1 MGGVLYVGAAGVE
14 GQVIQSG
21 SGSRIF
27 RDIQIVLAMEIP
39 NEAIQMAKEIRG
51 EWQGVECG
59 RVMTSEDLN
68 CLVEEMPRER
78 VSLNWISEHIQGR
91 SAELVLAILGLLAML
106 PIVSGP
112 IAFLILA
119 PAVGLILARP
129 DLPFPDQITDWQF
142 PSRPVRRLIGTAA
155 FASSWWDKH
164 ARLSWAGAF
173 PGMRR
178 VAGFFIVLLVPMLL
192 IPLPFSNVL
201 PGFAIAALA
210 FACLERDSL
219 LFAVSTG
226 LGAFTIALNIFAA
239 LSLGG
244 SLLRSI

>member
-1 MGGVLYVGAAGVE
+1 MANL
-14 GQVIQSG
+14 
-21 SGSRIF
+21 
-27 RDIQIVLAMEIP
+27 
-39 NEAIQMAKEIRG
+39 NEAVQVAEEIC

-59 RVMTSEDLN
+59 RAMTSEDLN

-78 VSLNWISEHIQGR
+78 VSLNWISEHIHGR

-106 PIVSGP
+106 PGISGAV
-112 IAFLILA
+112 AFLILA
-119 PAVGLILARP
+119 PAVGLILARR
-129 DLPFPDQITDWQF
+129 DLPFPDRISDWQL

-155 FASSWWDKH
+155 FASTWWDAH
-164 ARLSWAGAF
+164 VRQAWAGAF

-178 VAGFFIVLLVPMLL
+178 LTGFFIVLLVPMLL
-192 IPLPFSNVL
+192 IPLPLSNVL

-219 LFAVSTG
+219 LFAASAG
-226 LGAFTIALNIFAA
+226 LGGFTIALNIFAA

-244 SLLRSI
+244 SLLRAI